1 MASVLREMDKIGVS
15 YTAYSL
21 SQLINTDYPN
31 NVFNETDG
39 KFFRSKNDPG
49 QWWQV
54 SFKVNVLIES
64 YIIKNQ
70 EGKTYPVSWDIN
82 ISDDNKT
89 WKTVQTKNNF
99 STDTNTEPI
108 KLDSPVSCK
117 HFRIAMKN
125 NGNSNGNNFM
135 IFSFFDCF
143 GSVSRVKYKRFF
155 SRLRRNDLF
164 DFIFVILSYVAIS
177 KE

>member
-1 MASVLREMDKIGVS
+1 MDKYEIS

-21 SQLINTDYPN
+21 SQFYGTNGPN
-31 NVFNETDG
+31 NVFNETDE
-39 KFFRSKNDPG
+39 KFFRSKNEPG

-54 SFKVNVLIES
+54 SFEENILIES
-64 YIIKNQ
+64 YIIKHAP
-70 EGKTYPVSWDIN
+70 GATCPLSWDIKVSN
-82 ISDDNKT
+82 DNKT
-89 WKTVQTKNNF
+89 WETVQTKINF
-99 STDTNTEPI
+99 PTETNTEPI

-117 HFRIAMKN
+117 HFRIAMKD
-125 NGNSNGNNFM
+125 NGNDISNNYM

-164 DFIFVILSYVAIS
+164 DFIFVILSYVVIS